1 MRARAGDRR
10 EDRARLRPSLGDGAG
25 ERAAPP
31 SRGAALFFVR
41 RGRYPHR
48 MVRCIYS
55 GRVVTLN
62 VERVTLPNGASVDL
76 ELVRHPGAAAV
87 AAVDG
92 DGRVVLISQYRHAAG
107 GYVWELPAGVLDHP
121 GEPPIDCAARE
132 LREETGL
139 GAGRLTPLGQVMPT
153 CGYSDERIH
162 LFLAEEL
169 RDGAHAQEHD
179 EVIREIRRV
188 PLRDA
193 LAMVRAGDVVDAKT
207 VAGLYL
213 AAARLGAAA

>member
-1 MRARAGDRR
+1 
-10 EDRARLRPSLGDGAG
+10 
-25 ERAAPP
+25 
-31 SRGAALFFVR
+31 
-41 RGRYPHR
+41 
-48 MVRCIYS
+48 MVRSIYA

-62 VERVTLPNGASVDL
+62 VERVTLPNGTSVDL

-92 DGRVVLISQYRHAAG
+92 DGRVVLISQYRYAAG
-107 GYVWELPAGVLDHP
+107 GFVWELPAGVLDHP
-121 GEPPIDCAARE
+121 GEPPVECAARE

-139 GAGRLTPLGQVMPT
+139 GAGRLSALGQIMPT
-153 CGYSDERIH
+153 FGYSDERIH

-169 RDGAHAQEHD
+169 TDGAHAQAND

-188 PLRDA
+188 PLHDA
-193 LAMVRAGDVVDAKT
+193 LGMVRAGEVVDAKT

-213 AAARLGAAA
+213 AAARLGVTA